1 VAAEQDLL
9 DSLTELVIEPVSIEG
24 ASQSFS
30 VKSTVTQLSDFKNV
44 SSEQVYV
51 SVTLGEQTVEEYIDN
66 VRVIFTGKGEHL
78 IASYDKLGVY
88 VTGPISAVEALRVEG
103 VTVSVDI
110 KGMEEGY
117 YILSPRVDPEA
128 YPDVEI
134 LSEAASVTLTDITAD
149 DEPDTGSSDEQ
160 EEIDDEDYMDEEFE
174 NEELDDEEL
183 GDEELDGEDF

>member
-1 VAAEQDLL
+1 MKKLLAAVLALMMCLACAFAEETAVQTPFEEYAQKFAE
-9 DSLTELVIEPVSIEG
+9 LTEETWEADVIELI
-24 ASQSFS
+24 QM
-30 VKSTVTQLSDFKNV
+30 LSP
-44 SSEQVYV
+44 E
-51 SVTLGEQTVEEYIDN
+51 
-66 VRVIFTGKGEHL
+66 
-78 IASYDKLGVY
+78 
-88 VTGPISAVEALRVEG
+88 EG